1 MCRAA
6 SGPTSQSRR
15 CRTTGRR
22 AVLRDREAFPV
33 FFDAVRSIEPVVLRT
48 LERVAREVDLSVT
61 ERLNDAVHRIFGR
74 VLKELSD
81 LDNPMRAAAGHRT
94 R

>member
-1 MCRAA
+1 
-6 SGPTSQSRR
+6 
-15 CRTTGRR
+15 
-22 AVLRDREAFPV
+22 
-33 FFDAVRSIEPVVLRT
+33 VLRT

>member
-1 MCRAA
+1 
-6 SGPTSQSRR
+6 
-15 CRTTGRR
+15 
-22 AVLRDREAFPV
+22 
-33 FFDAVRSIEPVVLRT
+33 VLRT

-61 ERLNDAVHRIFGR
+61 ERLNDAGRRIFGR

-81 LDNPMRAAAGHRT
+81 LDNPMRTAAGHRT